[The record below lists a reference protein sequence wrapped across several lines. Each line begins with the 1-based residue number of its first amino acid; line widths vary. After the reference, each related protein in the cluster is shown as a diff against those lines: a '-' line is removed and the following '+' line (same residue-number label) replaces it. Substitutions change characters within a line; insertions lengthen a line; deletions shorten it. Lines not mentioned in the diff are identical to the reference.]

1 MIDNSNTASPDD
13 RPQKRSKKWYE
24 APQHKRQGIFS
35 QASSG
40 AESLPCRQAG
50 LRSETSSLSP
60 TSLRSRYFAKGDK
73 NPFFFFV
80 LILIVGFFGIL
91 AFDIQKSIGLRNF
104 YTLADNF
111 IQAPVGKIK
120 SNENRTNILIM
131 GQAGSDHEG
140 SDLTDTMILISVSLT
155 SPKITMISIPR
166 DLWIPEIRTKINS
179 AYHYGGIALAKEST
193 QRVLGIPIHY
203 GVLLNFSG
211 FKDIVNVLGGITVN
225 VQTEFT
231 DPLYPINGKEND
243 LCDGDKSLSCRYQT
257 LHFNSGSQIMDG
269 DTALKF
275 VRSRHAEGIEGTDIA
290 REARQQ
296 KVISAIESKII
307 DPKVLLNP
315 NKSLKIWNVVMGS
328 IETDINMESG
338 ATVARYMYKSIRIV
352 KKYLIPENLL
362 INPPISAKY
371 DKQYI
376 FIPKIGNGNWKE
388 VHDWVKQI
396 LF

>member
-1 MIDNSNTASPDD
+1 MEEKHVEKAIET
-13 RPQKRSKKWYE
+13 KK
-24 APQHKRQGIFS
+24 KS
-35 QASSG
+35 
-40 AESLPCRQAG
+40 
-50 LRSETSSLSP
+50 
-60 TSLRSRYFAKGDK
+60 K
-73 NPFFFFV
+73 NPIV
-80 LILIVGFFGIL
+80 LFLTILAIVFFGIL
-91 AFDIQKSIGLRNF
+91 AFDIQKSIGLDNF
-104 YTLADNF
+104 YTLSRNF
-111 IQAPVGKIK
+111 IQGSVEKI
-120 SNENRTNILIM
+120 SSDNGRVNILIM
-131 GQAGSDHEG
+131 GTAGSDHEG

-225 VQTEFT
+225 VQNEFT
-231 DPLYPINGKEND
+231 DPLYPIKGKEND

-275 VRSRHAEGIEGTDIA
+275 VRSRHAEGVEGTDLA
-290 REARQQ
+290 RGARQQ
-296 KVISAIESKII
+296 KVISAIENKIM

-315 NKSLKIWNVVMGS
+315 NKSLKIWNVVMDS

-338 ATVARYMYKSIRIV
+338 ATVARYAYKSIRIV
-352 KKYLIPENLL
+352 NKYLIPENLL
-362 INPPISAKY
+362 INPPISVKY

-388 VHDWVKQI
+388 VHDWVGQI